1 MMKNDKQ
8 YRDAALG
15 AFIGYV
21 GITIVCIAMII
32 IKEIYGL
39 S

>member
-1 MMKNDKQ
+1 MKDDRR

-15 AFIGYV
+15 VFIGYT
-21 GITIVCIAMII
+21 GISILCIIMII